1 MAAKAKKQEK
11 APAPKRRFR
20 PLRFVKRLLLLA
32 VVLIVGLVALY
43 SKVNPPTT
51 ITILAD
57 YWQRGEV
64 RHEWVAMEDI
74 APVMA
79 RSAVAAE
86 DANFCLHWGFDV
98 RAIKMAFADGAV
110 RGASTI
116 SQQVTKNVFLWQG
129 RSWVR
134 KALEAGLTPLV
145 ELMWSKRRIVEVYLN
160 VAEMGPGIYGVG
172 AASQALFGTAADKL
186 TARQAARLAVVL
198 PNPKERDAANLSPSL
213 SRRATRIEDGAATI
227 EADGRATCF
236 ED

>member
-1 MAAKAKKQEK
+1 
-11 APAPKRRFR
+11 
-20 PLRFVKRLLLLA
+20 LA
-32 VVLIVGLVALY
+32 VVLAVGIVALY

-57 YWQRGEV
+57 YWQRGSV
-64 RHEWVAMEDI
+64 QHDWVAMEDI

-134 KALEAGLTPLV
+134 KVLEAGMTPLV

-172 AASQALFGTAADKL
+172 AAAEAHFGVTADTLTAA
-186 TARQAARLAVVL
+186 QAAALAAVL
-198 PNPKERDAANLSPSL
+198 PNPEERNAADPSPWL
-213 SRRATRIEDGAATI
+213 RKRIAGIRDGAATI
-227 EADGRATCF
+227 AADGRAACF